1 MKKIAFAVAACLALA
16 GFGAADDAA
25 VANRKWVRAQIATAL
40 KSINATNRAGYSG
53 VVNVTRSV

>member
-25 VANRKWVRAQIATAL
+25 VANRKWVRLGVGMDRGGIAG
-40 KSINATNRAGYSG
+40 KD
-53 VVNVTRSV
+53 